1 MNYLN
6 KIRNP
11 FLLLIKKKWGQR
23 PNNEGTGLRREK
35 RKDGEMDKEFYFL
48 FFWLLRERKD
58 KKGGNRETPRLLSYW

>member
-35 RKDGEMDKEFYFL
+35 RKDGEMDKEF
-48 FFWLLRERKD
+48 FFFFF
-58 KKGGNRETPRLLSYW
+58 GF